1 MTVKNKRLVMC
12 GSHIGGEHII
22 RSLLKNGYHFSYFVL
37 INQNTAEK
45 NAVSGYFD
53 FSFIAQEYNIP
64 VHYAKSYSL
73 KSTEDISFF
82 EREKF
87 DILIQGGWQR
97 LFPSQVLDSLQI
109 GALGFHGSSDFL
121 PRGRGRSPMNWS
133 IIENKKRFL
142 MHLFLIKPGADDGD
156 IIAVK
161 DFDIT
166 DSDDM
171 ESMYMKYSIVNRDMI
186 LENLPALLNDS
197 YITRPQIGSPSYYP
211 KRTSQDGLIDWE
223 TMDLFFIER
232 LIRAVSKP
240 YPGARAKINGEDCII
255 WRARIFDTRL
265 KYPNDQYGSVVETI
279 NKKIIVNCLGG
290 LLLVDQYEKE

>member
-1 MTVKNKRLVMC
+1 MC

-37 INQNTAEK
+37 IDQSTAEK

-53 FSFIAQEYNIP
+53 FSLIAQEYNIP
-64 VHYAKSYSL
+64 IYYVKNYSL
-73 KSTEDISFF
+73 NSIEDISFF

-171 ESMYMKYSIVNRDMI
+171 ETMYMKYSIVNRDMI
-186 LENLPALLNDS
+186 LENLPALLNNT

-211 KRTSQDGLIDWE
+211 KRTLQDGLIDWE

-240 YPGARAKINGEDCII
+240 YPGARAKIDGEDCII
-255 WRARIFDTRL
+255 WKARIFDTRL
-265 KYPNDQYGSVVETI
+265 KYPNDKYGSVVETI
-279 NKKIIVNCLGG
+279 NSKIIVNCLGG
-290 LLLVDQYEKE
+290 LLLVDEYEKEIV